1 MSSNL
6 IEEYAKSVTGSYR
19 HFATPASTTA
29 FVDYFY
35 DPTLGMG
42 LRSYGGEYVFAD
54 TDLSLVGSGT
64 ETILMDASA
73 GTITATGGIAA
84 RTPVSTVTGDGATT
98 VTLTV
103 AQSGTTFFLNSTGV
117 GAIVLPAV
125 STAAGVEY
133 RFIAKNTTAD
143 CTITTGNTHE
153 NIMYGSVVLGVTG
166 ADDTAQEIPAS
177 AEDTITVDTTALVG
191 DWLRLCSDGTN
202 WYVSGYT
209 AAAAGFAFSTT

>member
-1 MSSNL
+1 MSHTVPRKAAPVYGGYEWASS
-6 IEEYAKSVTGSYR
+6 EGSSTKVTYKYQDSVQGL
-19 HFATPASTTA
+19 ASSTA
-29 FVDYFY
+29 FTFFNTDASFVDS
-35 DPTLGMG
+35 D
-42 LRSYGGEYVFAD
+42 
-54 TDLSLVGSGT
+54 GT
-64 ETILMDASA
+64 ETVLIDASA
-73 GTITATGGIAA
+73 GTIAATGGIAA

-153 NIMYGSVVLGVTG
+153 NIVYGSVVLGVTG

-177 AEDTITVDTTALVG
+177 AEDTITVDTTAVIG

-209 AAAAGFAFSTT
+209 ATAAGIAFSTT